1 MELALKPYLAQ
12 GLMAFFT
19 MFITLFLTTL
29 EHAVVMVSMGATA
42 FIIFAMPNSP
52 AARPKNILG
61 GHMIGFLSGALFSLV
76 PHSQTYLLVL
86 ACSLAVGLS
95 MICMALTKTHHPPAS
110 GTALAVALTGFSI
123 RALLGVVL
131 GSTVLSLA
139 HQALRRHLKDL

>member
-1 MELALKPYLAQ
+1 M
-12 GLMAFFT
+12 
-19 MFITLFLTTL
+19 
-29 EHAVVMVSMGATA
+29 
-42 FIIFAMPNSP
+42 
-52 AARPKNILG
+52 
-61 GHMIGFLSGALFSLV
+61 
-76 PHSQTYLLVL
+76 L

-95 MICMALTKTHHPPAS
+95 ITCMALTRTHHPPAS

>member
-12 GLMAFFT
+12 GLMASFT
-19 MFITLFLTTL
+19 MLIALFLLTL
-29 EHAVVMVSMGATA
+29 EHAVIIVSMGATA

-52 AARPKNILG
+52 AARPKNVLG
-61 GHMIGFLSGALFSLV
+61 GHMIGLLSGALFSLV
-76 PHSQTYLLVL
+76 PHPQIYLLML

-95 MICMALTKTHHPPAS
+95 MICMAITKTHHPPAS

-123 RALLGVVL
+123 RVLLGVVL
-131 GSTVLSLA
+131 SSAILSLA